1 MTPDDDWDQQQQCW
15 ESEYAAWEA
24 EQDDDFN
31 FDMSEAFDE
40 AQ

>member
-1 MTPDDDWDQQQQCW
+1 MTPDDEDWDHLCW
-15 ESEYAAWEA
+15 ESEYEQWEA

>member
-1 MTPDDDWDQQQQCW
+1 MTPDDEDWDHLCW

-31 FDMSEAFDE
+31 FDMSEAFSED
-40 AQ
+40 Q